1 MSYQTKQKKIII
13 DEISKNNKEFT
24 IKELYERL
32 HGVVGLTTIY
42 RLIDE
47 MVKKQELNK
56 VIADGNVAY
65 YQYLKKCNEENHFY
79 LKCFECKEM
88 IHVDCDCIKELTNHI
103 SKKHYF
109 IIDNNHIVMNGLCCK
124 CLEKRN
130 MNEKNN

>member
-109 IIDNNHIVMNGLCCK
+109 IIDNNQIVMNGLCCK

>member
-47 MVKKQELNK
+47 MVKRQELNK
-56 VIADGNVAY
+56 VIADCNVAY

-109 IIDNNHIVMNGLCCK
+109 IIDNNQIVMNGLCCK